1 MSQDNDRRRP
11 VIEELEP
18 RILYSADLSPVL
30 PSVPVIAEQ
39 RTLDAAGEYIN
50 HNVEQQTSVAAEHA
64 RREIVFVDAAA
75 PDYQGLVDDVRSQST
90 LQRQLDVVVLDS
102 TRDGIAQITATL
114 AGAHDVDAIHIISHG
129 ASGAT
134 QVGSTQI
141 DANAIDRN
149 AAQIQS
155 WAGALSADGD
165 VLLYGCDVAQTPDGK
180 AMVDAL
186 ARLSGADVAASVD
199 VTGNE
204 SLGGDWDLEYHSG
217 LIETAG
223 IVSPQEQT
231 TWAHLLEDAPHDI
244 TTAPPQSSP
253 AHGGSTSAT
262 LSPSTPTVA
271 VASPPLVFEA
281 DVGQAG
287 GNFDFIA
294 HGNDYALGLDQ
305 GNATIGVDNGSSTS
319 VVQLTLVGKNV
330 ALNAQAEG
338 LLESKTNYLV
348 GTADQWRQDI
358 ANYSGVQYRN
368 VYDGIDL
375 RYYGTER
382 QLEYDFIVNPGA
394 QVDTIQLR
402 FDGAKNLAIANNGDL
417 ILTLDDA
424 GHTIEFKAPVAY
436 QNGAYGREAVDSH
449 YTIAADGTIGFATG
463 LYDTSRS
470 LVIDPVLSYGSY
482 FGGTSA
488 DAAAG
493 IAVDAA
499 GNVYITGYVSSTTGL
514 LGTILGAGTGEDVF
528 VTKFSPDL
536 STRVYS
542 AYVGG
547 GANDRGTAIAVD
559 ASGNAYVTGYTKSTD
574 FGTVS
579 AYDSARG
586 GAQDAFV
593 FKLNAAGTALV
604 YSTYLGGSGGTDVG
618 YGITVDSS
626 GSAYVTGFAS
636 SADFPTTAGAAD
648 TTYAGGEA
656 FVTKLGVAGNTLA
669 YSTFVGGTGSDT
681 GHAITL
687 DLVGNPV
694 VVGETTSS
702 NFFTTAGAFQS
713 TSGGSTDVF
722 VSRLDST
729 GSSITY
735 STYLG
740 GNDVD
745 IAYAA
750 VVGPTGRIYVTGT
763 TVSSNF
769 DITSGAFQ
777 TVNPGRATFMSVLDP
792 AISGSGALIYSTF
805 LNGGGNDDAGTG
817 IGVDGAG
824 KVYVGGH
831 SDANP
836 GSQTDGFVAQINPA
850 GGGVADRTY
859 IAFLGKNGKL
869 DEVNAAVYAN
879 GKFYVAGDTAS
890 SSGIATAGSYDTTF
904 SGSSDAFTAVYT
916 FNTPPVLTGTS
927 ATLAYS
933 ENSGKVAVHGAILVS
948 DADSATLVGASVQIT
963 GNYVNGE
970 DVLDFNNANPW
981 GISAVWVAATGSL
994 TMTGNATVGNYQS
1007 ALRTVTYENISEK
1020 PSTLARSVTFIAN
1033 DGVFASSSISRS
1045 ISVASINDAPTNSVP
1060 GPQTVSEDTALVF
1073 SATNGNAISIA
1084 DADAGTAAMQITLS
1098 VSNGTTTLSQTTGL
1112 TFVTGTGTGNPT
1124 MTFTGTIAN
1133 VNAALNGLRFN
1144 ANANYSGAASLQ
1156 IVTNDLGSSGA
1167 GGALT
1172 ATSNVAITVTPAN
1185 DAPVNSVP
1193 GPQGTAQNTVLVFSV
1208 TNGNA
1213 ITVSDIDAGPG
1224 ALVVTLSASNGT
1236 LTLGSQ
1242 VGLSSVTGDGTGTV
1256 VMSGTIAN
1264 VNSALNGLGF
1274 LPSFNFGGPA
1284 SVQLSTDDQGNSGT
1298 GGALIDTDVININVS
1313 GNVSPV
1319 VVTTAPPLAYTENA
1333 PASVID
1339 AGVTVGDA
1347 DSPLLAQAVV
1357 RVAVAYNSSEDVL
1370 AFTNQLGI
1378 VGSWDAGTGT
1388 LTLTGSASAA
1398 DFQTALRSV
1407 TYQNL
1412 SENPDTTS
1420 RLITF
1425 TVNDGIADGAAAARS
1440 IAITAVNDAPT
1451 TSAPLTQAVNEDT
1464 ALVFSAGNGNA
1475 ITVGDPDSGT
1485 SPLQVTFTAAN
1496 ATINLAQVNGL
1507 TIVSGSDGSSALTV
1521 SGTVSDLNAALNGL
1535 TFHPNAGF
1543 NGVAGLN
1550 ISTDD
1555 LGNTGSGG
1563 ASTSSAAV
1571 TITVAAANDAP
1582 TGTNSSLTT
1591 LEDSSYVFSA
1601 ADFGF
1606 SDPSETAPNNL
1617 AAVRF
1622 STLPSLGTL
1631 TDNGIA
1637 LTAGQFVSVA
1647 DIGAGRLI
1655 FNPDKDTNG
1664 VGYASF
1670 TFQVQDDGGTANG
1683 GVDLDPTPRTMLVNV
1698 TAVNDAPVGAD
1709 GAVTTVENTA
1719 YTFTA
1724 SDFSFNDPNDA
1735 PANALASVTIAS
1747 LPAVGS
1753 LTLSGTAI
1761 TAGQVISAANIAAG
1775 NLRFAPAANTSGAVY
1790 STFTFQL
1797 QDDGGTANGG
1807 AALEAT
1813 PHTMTIDVSPINHAP
1828 QGSDVAITAL
1838 QDTPYTF
1845 NSTAF
1850 GFSDVNDTPANN
1862 LLTVKI
1868 ISLPGAGTLMDNGVA
1883 VSVGQLV
1890 SRADIDAGYLRFH
1903 PELNATGVGYATF
1916 GFQLQDDGG
1925 TAGGGVDLDPTVHV
1939 ISINVSPTP
1948 ASPVTP
1954 PVIPTLP
1961 PSTGPTPPSV
1971 SVAPPSSIPV
1981 GSTTTDPKADDD
1993 TTSTASTASSGSDAE
2008 PQSATTAMTVENETP
2023 KPSHPSGAVL
2033 NSAGGGSNHSASHT
2047 EFQKTPF
2054 QLASLLDRAV
2064 PPPDAAAFD
2073 AMKPDQP
2080 YTLTADPA
2088 ALAAYK
2094 STLRNDHWVGELNHM
2109 RDDVDEQISLE
2120 KKIVGSTVA
2129 VTGSVSIG
2137 YVMWL
2142 LRGGVLVSSLLS
2154 SLPAWHIIDPMP
2166 VLSGAKRKDDREAE
2180 NDDPLEKLFS
2190 RAKAVIARGRKST
2203 KPGSTVKDN
2212 DYTLP
2217 A

>member
-1 MSQDNDRRRP
+1 MDGTGKIYVAGHTDSSDSHIDGFVIQINP
-11 VIEELEP
+11 VNSG
-18 RILYSADLSPVL
+18 SADL
-30 PSVPVIAEQ
+30 
-39 RTLDAAGEYIN
+39 TYM
-50 HNVEQQTSVAAEHA
+50 
-64 RREIVFVDAAA
+64 
-75 PDYQGLVDDVRSQST
+75 
-90 LQRQLDVVVLDS
+90 
-102 TRDGIAQITATL
+102 
-114 AGAHDVDAIHIISHG
+114 
-129 ASGAT
+129 
-134 QVGSTQI
+134 
-141 DANAIDRN
+141 
-149 AAQIQS
+149 
-155 WAGALSADGD
+155 AL
-165 VLLYGCDVAQTPDGK
+165 
-180 AMVDAL
+180 
-186 ARLSGADVAASVD
+186 
-199 VTGNE
+199 
-204 SLGGDWDLEYHSG
+204 
-217 LIETAG
+217 
-223 IVSPQEQT
+223 
-231 TWAHLLEDAPHDI
+231 
-244 TTAPPQSSP
+244 
-253 AHGGSTSAT
+253 
-262 LSPSTPTVA
+262 
-271 VASPPLVFEA
+271 
-281 DVGQAG
+281 
-287 GNFDFIA
+287 
-294 HGNDYALGLDQ
+294 
-305 GNATIGVDNGSSTS
+305 
-319 VVQLTLVGKNV
+319 
-330 ALNAQAEG
+330 
-338 LLESKTNYLV
+338 
-348 GTADQWRQDI
+348 
-358 ANYSGVQYRN
+358 
-368 VYDGIDL
+368 
-375 RYYGTER
+375 
-382 QLEYDFIVNPGA
+382 
-394 QVDTIQLR
+394 
-402 FDGAKNLAIANNGDL
+402 
-417 ILTLDDA
+417 
-424 GHTIEFKAPVAY
+424 
-436 QNGAYGREAVDSH
+436 
-449 YTIAADGTIGFATG
+449 
-463 LYDTSRS
+463 
-470 LVIDPVLSYGSY
+470 
-482 FGGTSA
+482 
-488 DAAAG
+488 
-493 IAVDAA
+493 
-499 GNVYITGYVSSTTGL
+499 
-514 LGTILGAGTGEDVF
+514 
-528 VTKFSPDL
+528 
-536 STRVYS
+536 
-542 AYVGG
+542 
-547 GANDRGTAIAVD
+547 
-559 ASGNAYVTGYTKSTD
+559 
-574 FGTVS
+574 
-579 AYDSARG
+579 
-586 GAQDAFV
+586 
-593 FKLNAAGTALV
+593 
-604 YSTYLGGSGGTDVG
+604 
-618 YGITVDSS
+618 
-626 GSAYVTGFAS
+626 
-636 SADFPTTAGAAD
+636 
-648 TTYAGGEA
+648 
-656 FVTKLGVAGNTLA
+656 
-669 YSTFVGGTGSDT
+669 
-681 GHAITL
+681 
-687 DLVGNPV
+687 
-694 VVGETTSS
+694 
-702 NFFTTAGAFQS
+702 
-713 TSGGSTDVF
+713 
-722 VSRLDST
+722 
-729 GSSITY
+729 
-735 STYLG
+735 
-740 GNDVD
+740 
-745 IAYAA
+745 
-750 VVGPTGRIYVTGT
+750 
-763 TVSSNF
+763 
-769 DITSGAFQ
+769 
-777 TVNPGRATFMSVLDP
+777 
-792 AISGSGALIYSTF
+792 
-805 LNGGGNDDAGTG
+805 
-817 IGVDGAG
+817 
-824 KVYVGGH
+824 
-831 SDANP
+831 
-836 GSQTDGFVAQINPA
+836 
-850 GGGVADRTY
+850 
-859 IAFLGKNGKL
+859 LGKNSKL
-869 DEVNAAVYAN
+869 DEINAAVYAN

-1084 DADAGTAAMQITLS
+1084 DADAGTAAMQVTLS
-1098 VSNGTTTLSQTTGL
+1098 VSNGTTTLAQTTGL

-1274 LPSFNFGGPA
+1274 LPSFNFGGAA
-1284 SVQLSTDDQGNSGT
+1284 SVQLSTDDQGNTGT

-1464 ALVFSAGNGNA
+1464 ALVFSVGNGNA

-1647 DIGAGRLI
+1647 DIGAGRLV
-1655 FNPDKDTNG
+1655 FDPDKDTNG

-1813 PHTMTIDVSPINHAP
+1813 LHTMTIDVSPINHAP

-1890 SRADIDAGYLRFH
+1890 SRADIDAGYLMFH

-1993 TTSTASTASSGSDAE
+1993 TTSAASTASSGSDAE
-2008 PQSATTAMTVENETP
+2008 PQSATTAMTVESETP
-2023 KPSHPSGAVL
+2023 KPSHPSGAAL

-2190 RAKAVIARGRKST
+2190 RAKAVIARGRTAAEPSSSSSVPPTNHDSTAPNPGAESVTT
-2203 KPGSTVKDN
+2203 KPEVI
-2212 DYTLP
+2212 